1 MLYALPQ
8 LLPDQVSPW
17 MLLLIVLVALSLD
30 ILLFTSGFALIV
42 LFVVFKAGK
51 AVYDAIDKAIEW
63 IIDTVLRFIED
74 ALESPP
80 LNRIA
85 FLQLVLVGVKKAY
98 DIINGAQKL
107 LEVAINVAVTL
118 LAIVLAVAY
127 VIALAML
134 NLVALVL
141 VIHYLV

>member
-1 MLYALPQ
+1 MLFALPQ
-8 LLPDQVSPW
+8 LLPGQVSPW
-17 MLLLIVLVALSLD
+17 VLLLIVLLALSLD

-51 AVYDAIDKAIEW
+51 AVYDAIDKAVEW

-85 FLQLVLVGVKKAY
+85 FLQLVLVAVKKTY
-98 DIINGAQKL
+98 DLINGAQKL
-107 LEVAINVAVTL
+107 LEAVINVAVTL
-118 LAIVLAVAY
+118 LAVVLAVAY
-127 VIALAML
+127 VAALAAL
-134 NLVALVL
+134 NLTALGL
-141 VIHYLV
+141 VIIYLV